1 MLETPA
7 TPQEKALSVAG
18 RAKALRRARNLTQEQ
33 LAAKSGVSVGSL
45 RRFEQTGSV
54 SFESLIR
61 LMRALECEGELD
73 GLFSTPPY
81 RSIQEVIDA
90 ASKR

>member
-1 MLETPA
+1 
-7 TPQEKALSVAG
+7 
-18 RAKALRRARNLTQEQ
+18 
-33 LAAKSGVSVGSL
+33 
-45 RRFEQTGSV
+45 
-54 SFESLIR
+54 
-61 LMRALECEGELD
+61 MRALECEGELD